1 MTMSRVESTAIDGAM
16 LKDLNILLG
25 VTGGIAAYKA
35 ADLASKLTG
44 SGAHVRTVMTKSARR
59 FVGPKTFETVTC
71 APVFTS
77 LWSDPEGY
85 KSSHIALAEWADV
98 VVVAPASADIIGKMA
113 NGICDDLLSTT
124 LCTCWSCRI
133 LFAPAMNTRM
143 WENPAVQRNV
153 TALREMG
160 VQMIGPAAGRL
171 ACGAEGVGRMAEPHE
186 ILTAIEAIGA
196 GLIRG
201 RSEGTKQDP

>member
-1 MTMSRVESTAIDGAM
+1 MTSRVESTAIDGPM

-35 ADLASKLTG
+35 VDLAGKLTAA
-44 SGAHVRTVMTKSARR
+44 GAHVQTVMTKSACR
-59 FVGPKTFETVTC
+59 FVGPKSFETITC

-77 LWSDPEGY
+77 LWNDPEGR

-98 VVVAPASADIIGKMA
+98 VVVAPASADMIGKMA

-124 LCTCWSCRI
+124 LCTSWSCRM

-143 WENPAVQRNV
+143 WENPAVQQNV
-153 TALREMG
+153 ATLREMG

-171 ACGAEGVGRMAEPHE
+171 ACGAEGVGRMAEPQE
-186 ILTAIEAIGA
+186 ILATIEAIGSE
-196 GLIRG
+196 LIRG
-201 RSEGTKQDP
+201 KIEKDG